1 MTWTHDLDRSLMT
14 PLIVVPPVRQRSGR
28 VGGGRP
34 GSLTQPEVY
43 PKPSARVVR
52 SSEGAVGLASFLG
65 RDDSDRLD
73 PARFEEPKGCR
84 PAEEFARVSIG
95 RS

>member
-1 MTWTHDLDRSLMT
+1 MTWK
-14 PLIVVPPVRQRSGR
+14 
-28 VGGGRP
+28 GGGRP